1 MKRRAIILIGTALF
15 FSANLLLAQNGKVEN
30 KQADTEIRNNLLLI
44 GQYYQS
50 VEKDF
55 ALHINNYEKHL
66 QNIMG
71 MAPLLIDSQT
81 GKLSEVNQ

>member
-1 MKRRAIILIGTALF
+1 MKKGNNLNWYSIT

-55 ALHINNYEKHL
+55 CFAH
-66 QNIMG
+66 
-71 MAPLLIDSQT
+71 
-81 GKLSEVNQ
+81 